1 MYFLVTSIIGRAL
14 YASLA
19 RLWPRLRADA
29 DLPRQTPLAPISYAR
44 MAHALH
50 RIPWLL
56 DRIDRLAQRW
66 HAGTLPPPR
75 PSRAPRPAPPAATPT
90 PARQRDSSAH
100 ARQRDPSAHG
110 WLARIHH
117 PARQI
122 AGQVEHLLAQPDTRA
137 FVAAAPQAGRL
148 LRPLCRML
156 GATPPDWLKLP
167 PRPKRPAKPRPAR
180 PRPPALTDPSLGLR
194 PYVIAAARAW
204 RSKNG

>member
-1 MYFLVTSIIGRAL
+1 MYSLVTTAIGRAL

-29 DLPRQTPLAPISYAR
+29 HLPRQTPLAPASYAR
-44 MAHALH
+44 MVHALH
-50 RIPWLL
+50 RLPWLL
-56 DRIDRLAQRW
+56 ERIDSLAQRW

-75 PSRAPRPAPPAATPT
+75 PGPRRAPRPATPVATP
-90 PARQRDSSAH
+90 P
-100 ARQRDPSAHG
+100 RQRDPSSHG

-122 AGQVEHLLAQPDTRA
+122 ACQVEHLLAQPDTRA

-156 GATPPDWLKLP
+156 GATPPDWLTRS
-167 PRPKRPAKPRPAR
+167 PRAPSARPSRARSAPRIRAR
-180 PRPPALTDPSLGLR
+180 PRSPTPAWACAPT
-194 PYVIAAARAW
+194 
-204 RSKNG
+204 